1 MPISDYLRDL
11 RAKVGPTLLLVPS
24 TTVAIR
30 DDAERVLLVRHTDS
44 GLWVLPGGSMLPF
57 ETPADAAV
65 REVREEAG
73 IEVELT
79 RIIGVYGG
87 AAFAITYANGDRIS
101 YAMTTF
107 EGRMTG
113 GSARPDGVETA
124 EVRWVSQTEV
134 ASLPLAVWA
143 KLVIRDVFRP
153 ADRAYF
159 QSPLRSR

>member
-11 RAKVGPTLLLVPS
+11 RAKVGATLLLVPS

-30 DDAERVLLVRHTDS
+30 DDADRLLLVRHTET

-65 REVREEAG
+65 REVSEETG
-73 IEVELT
+73 LSIELT
-79 RIIGVYGG
+79 RIVGVYGG
-87 AAFAITYANGDRIS
+87 AAFVITYANGDRIS

-107 EGRMTG
+107 EGHVTA
-113 GSARPDGVETA
+113 GSPRPDGVETQEVGWYSQA
-124 EVRWVSQTEV
+124 EI
-134 ASLPLAVWA
+134 AALPLATWA

-153 ADRAYF
+153 DDRSYF
-159 QSPLRSR
+159 QAPLRRG